1 MRKISFV
8 VLAATAGLL
17 PAAGSAQSSLEG
29 RVGRLESEMH
39 AVQRKVFP
47 GGAGQT
53 VQPDIAAPQSQADT
67 MGTPASSPVA
77 DLTARVSSLEQQ
89 MATMTGQSEQN
100 QYKLRL
106 LQEQFDTYK
115 RATDAR
121 FATLAAGTPAGAPA
135 ATAGG
140 DDTLVPPPSSS
151 PSRGGKGSGGGKT
164 TRPTA
169 VDDAA
174 PARTGGAT
182 KGGSRDTAAAAPRD
196 PARADAVAAV
206 EKPSTGDA
214 PEDAYLYGY
223 RLWQAKLYPE
233 AEAQLKKVVLD
244 YPKSRR
250 ASYAQNL
257 LGRSYLDEG
266 KPSLASMA
274 FYDNYK
280 KMPDGERA
288 PESLLYLGKALMT
301 LNKPADA
308 CKVYSELTDVYG
320 NKISAAMK
328 ADVAKGRDAAKC
340 Q

>member
-1 MRKISFV
+1 MRQYSLAI
-8 VLAATAGLL
+8 LAASAAML
-17 PAAGSAQSSLEG
+17 PVAASAQSSLDG
-29 RVGRLESEMH
+29 RVGKLESEMH

-53 VQPDIAAPQSQADT
+53 VQPDIAAPSGSGNASI
-67 MGTPASSPVA
+67 GTPASSPVA
-77 DLTARVSSLEQQ
+77 DLTARIGSLEQQ
-89 MATMTGQSEQN
+89 MATITGQAEQT

-121 FATLAAGTPAGAPA
+121 FATLAAGAPAGAPA

-140 DDTLVPPPSSS
+140 DDALPARMPPAKATRGGAATGGVAKPTATRDVPPPKAS
-151 PSRGGKGSGGGKT
+151 
-164 TRPTA
+164 
-169 VDDAA
+169 
-174 PARTGGAT
+174 
-182 KGGSRDTAAAAPRD
+182 RD
-196 PARADAVAAV
+196 PAHADAVAAV
-206 EKPSTGDA
+206 EKPATGDA
-214 PEDAYLYGY
+214 TEDAYLYGY

-233 AEAQLKKVVLD
+233 AEAQLKKVVAD

-288 PESLLYLGKALMT
+288 PESLLYLGQSLMK
-301 LNKPADA
+301 LDKPADA
-308 CKVYSELTDVYG
+308 CKVYAELTDVYG
-320 NKISAAMK
+320 GKISAGMK
-328 ADVAKGRDAAKC
+328 ADVAKGRAAAKC
-340 Q
+340 E

>member
-1 MRKISFV
+1 MRNYPFAIAAAA
-8 VLAATAGLL
+8 LALV
-17 PAAGSAQSSLEG
+17 PVAASAQNIEG
-29 RVGRLESEMH
+29 RVGKLESEMH

-53 VQPDIAAPQSQADT
+53 VQPDIAAPTASGDPSI
-67 MGTPASSPVA
+67 GTPASSPVA
-77 DLTARVSSLEQQ
+77 DLTARIGSLEQQ
-89 MATMTGQSEQN
+89 MATITGQAEQN
-100 QYKLRL
+100 QYKLRM

-115 RATDAR
+115 RTTDAR
-121 FATLAAGTPAGAPA
+121 FATLAAGAPPGAPA

-140 DDTLVPPPSSS
+140 DDALPTRMPPA
-151 PSRGGKGSGGGKT
+151 KT
-164 TRPTA
+164 TRGT
-169 VDDAA
+169 
-174 PARTGGAT
+174 TGASGALTRPGAT
-182 KGGSRDTAAAAPRD
+182 KDAGPAKVVRD
-196 PARADAVAAV
+196 PAHADAVAAV
-206 EKPSTGDA
+206 ERPATGDA
-214 PEDAYLYGY
+214 TEDAYLYGY

-233 AEAQLKKVVLD
+233 AEAQLKKVVAD

-288 PESLLYLGKALMT
+288 PESLLYLGQSLTKLD
-301 LNKPADA
+301 KPADA
-308 CKVYSELTDVYG
+308 CKVYTELTDVYG
-320 NKISAAMK
+320 GKMSAGMK
-328 ADVAKGRDAAKC
+328 ADVAKGRAAAKC